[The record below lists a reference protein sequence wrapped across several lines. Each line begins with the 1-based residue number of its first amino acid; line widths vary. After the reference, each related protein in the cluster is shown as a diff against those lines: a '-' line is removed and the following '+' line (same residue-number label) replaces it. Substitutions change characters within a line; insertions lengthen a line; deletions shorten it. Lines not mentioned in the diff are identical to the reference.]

1 MSNPKHNNSDQTS
14 DIFSR
19 SLQSISDDI
28 EQALVLNGNF
38 LETPWSLQ
46 NRYYI
51 LAALYENDPMTA
63 SRKFQ
68 RVLENTEI
76 AVAKLEIIHHAL
88 LERNCHLQGLEQQ
101 RGKVGRTAEVDCKA
115 DCMTTPDTNKHIPF
129 GNSFTS
135 CFCTPSGNLCV
146 DHEIEGVLVLIQ
158 KEVLLTEVLD
168 SYADALWSITSKK
181 RKADSFKRFQKS
193 IDAYSSAQLSELV
206 GKSRH
211 EPNLRSAE
219 VCSNKTSII
228 LRGGGIP
235 SPPASP
241 SYGPLNSSLMDYE
254 LTGFSTL
261 TPPESPSSSNNQASE
276 MSIDEVL
283 DHLPRNSSIDEVIS
297 VSPTEMGPQALIS
310 WKPSRAS
317 FPKAVPVE
325 LAISQSASET
335 WSGAKALGC
344 DNDIIEYEISFH
356 DSFVLIPAGISLAQS
371 ELTGYKELEAVLRH
385 PGTFEIQPALCFDRS
400 FAPSPTAANST
411 CDSPLALCQ
420 TRSAA
425 WGWYADR
432 EKSNAI
438 TRSSSVNG
446 GQQDTVMEDIST
458 STPSAEELS
467 NMWVLDSE
475 DIRQWWHAGNA
486 VKAASASVAAADNK
500 ALPPILKTESPGFRF
515 GEANY
520 VHSIILG
527 SKQPSFEETRG
538 SKRNAPLDEE
548 KLKQDLALGGICWM
562 GKRRKIDS
570 EFHVAGR
577 RIVS

>member
-51 LAALYENDPMTA
+51 LAALYENDPTTA

-88 LERNCHLQGLEQQ
+88 LERNCHLQGLKQQ
-101 RGKVGRTAEVDCKA
+101 RGKIERTAEADCKA
-115 DCMTTPDTNKHIPF
+115 DCMTTSDTNKHIPF
-129 GNSFTS
+129 GKSFTS

-168 SYADALWSITSKK
+168 SYADALWSIPSKE
-181 RKADSFKRFQKS
+181 RKEDSFKRFQKS
-193 IDAYSSAQLSELV
+193 IGAYSSAQPFEGV
-206 GKSRH
+206 EKFKH
-211 EPNLRSAE
+211 EPNLRGAE
-219 VCSNKTSII
+219 VCSDKTSIT

-241 SYGPLNSSLMDYE
+241 CGGPLNSILMDYE
-254 LTGFSTL
+254 LTEFSAR
-261 TPPESPSSSNNQASE
+261 TPPESPCSSNNQASE
-276 MSIDEVL
+276 MSIDEIL
-283 DHLPRNSSIDEVIS
+283 DHLPRKSSIDEVIS

-310 WKPSRAS
+310 WKPLRAS

-325 LAISQSASET
+325 LAISQSSSDT
-335 WSGAKALGC
+335 WSGAKVLGC
-344 DNDIIEYEISFH
+344 DNDVIEYEISFH

-371 ELTGYKELEAVLRH
+371 ELTGYKELEAVLRYH
-385 PGTFEIQPALCFDRS
+385 GTCEIQPAFCFDRS
-400 FAPSPTAANST
+400 CAPSPTPATPT

-420 TRSAA
+420 TQSAA
-425 WGWYADR
+425 WDWCADR
-432 EKSNAI
+432 EKSN
-438 TRSSSVNG
+438 TTPKSSSVNG
-446 GQQDTVMEDIST
+446 DQQDTVMEDIST
-458 STPSAEELS
+458 STPSAEELL

-475 DIRQWWHAGNA
+475 DIRQWWNAGNA
-486 VKAASASVAAADNK
+486 VKAASAAAAENK
-500 ALPPILKTESPGFRF
+500 ALSPILKTESPGFRF
-515 GEANY
+515 GETNY

-527 SKQPSFEETRG
+527 SKQPFFEATRG

-562 GKRRKIDS
+562 GKRRKMDNS
-570 EFHVAGR
+570 GFHMAGR